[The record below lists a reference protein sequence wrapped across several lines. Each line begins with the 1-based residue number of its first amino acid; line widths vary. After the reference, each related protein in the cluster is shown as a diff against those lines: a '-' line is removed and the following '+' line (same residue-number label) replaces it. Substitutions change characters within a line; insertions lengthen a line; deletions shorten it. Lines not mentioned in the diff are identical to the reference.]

1 MSEKRYTVNTVAKYL
16 SLSTS
21 AVYTR
26 MRLLKINSVHGLSV
40 HDVKTI
46 MEYKCR
52 PRYGTTVADLAKEM
66 EETYCERRATK

>member
-1 MSEKRYTVNTVAKYL
+1 MSEKRYTVKTVAKYL

-21 AVYTR
+21 AVYNR
-26 MRLLKINSVHGLSV
+26 MRLLKIDSAHGLSV

-52 PRYGTTVADLAKEM
+52 PRYGTTVKDLAKEM

>member
-16 SLSTS
+16 SLSAG
-21 AVYTR
+21 AVSNR
-26 MRLLKINSVHGLSV
+26 MRKLKINAVNGLSA

-52 PRYGTTVADLAKEM
+52 PRYGTTVEDLAKEM
-66 EETYCERRATK
+66 EETYCEWRAIK